1 MSEQQLVVL
10 SPVRSAVPSGRDG
23 FHAWLRM
30 EGSARSLELQIA
42 GIELVKA
49 GIIDDDVS
57 DRLWS
62 ALLLELKDRVL
73 LQLSFDDGD
82 EEPSWLTVIS
92 SELARARQVADGP
105 GHVPDL
111 MIEGVRF

>member
-1 MSEQQLVVL
+1 MSQQLVVL
-10 SPVRSAVPSGRDG
+10 SPIRSAVPSGHDG
-23 FHAWLRM
+23 FHGWLKVD
-30 EGSARSLELQIA
+30 GVARTIELQIA
-42 GIELVKA
+42 GIELIKA
-49 GIIDDDVS
+49 GIIDEDVS

-62 ALLLELKDRVL
+62 ALLLELKERVL

-92 SELARARQVADGP
+92 SELSRARQVADAP
-105 GHVPDL
+105 GDIPDL